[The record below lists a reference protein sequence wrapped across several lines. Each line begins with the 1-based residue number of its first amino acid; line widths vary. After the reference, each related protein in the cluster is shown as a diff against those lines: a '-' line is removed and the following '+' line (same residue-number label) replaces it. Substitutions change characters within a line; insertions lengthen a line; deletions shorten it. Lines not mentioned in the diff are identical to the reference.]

1 MAELPVMPDVNA
13 PNQTSESTVKPNS
26 VTCSGGC
33 QNHGNL
39 TAVFYTPI
47 ILLFG
52 GFAALAMFP
61 EIAEYAT
68 PWIGESVGQHVC
80 PSVNRASTGPSSCGI
95 TAGCSNAGCSTFI
108 AEGAVCCDHSDLPGC
123 SDATNS
129 PDESTST
136 HDFEIS
142 SEVTLEESPA
152 DALSSANTEA
162 SAYES
167 N

>member
-1 MAELPVMPDVNA
+1 MSEPPVMPDVNA
-13 PNQTSESTVKPNS
+13 PIS

-33 QNHGNL
+33 QNHGTL

-47 ILLFG
+47 FLLFG
-52 GFAALAMFP
+52 GFAALATFP

-80 PSVNRASTGPSSCGI
+80 PSVNRASTGPSSSGI
-95 TAGCSNAGCSTFI
+95 TAGCSNPVCSTSV
-108 AEGAVCCDHSDLPGC
+108 AEGAACCDHSELPGC
-123 SDATNS
+123 SHATNTS
-129 PDESTST
+129 EESTST
-136 HDFEIS
+136 HDYEIS

-152 DALSSANTEA
+152 DALSSANTDA
-162 SAYES
+162 SAFGS